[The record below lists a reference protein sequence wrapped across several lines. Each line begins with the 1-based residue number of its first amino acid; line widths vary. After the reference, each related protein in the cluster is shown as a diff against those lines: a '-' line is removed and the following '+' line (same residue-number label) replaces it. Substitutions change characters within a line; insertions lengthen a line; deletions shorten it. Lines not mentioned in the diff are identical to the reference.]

1 MLKEKNEWSSQ
12 ESQWKSFHRE
22 EKERRDGRKEKKKK
36 KKKLPHHNHAAN
48 WFSAVNLCSVFGQA
62 ISKTGEHEMISQH
75 IYLDKSRGC

>member
-1 MLKEKNEWSSQ
+1 MSGAARKVSGKAFTERRK
-12 ESQWKSFHRE
+12 KGGME
-22 EKERRDGRKEKKKK
+22 EKKKKK